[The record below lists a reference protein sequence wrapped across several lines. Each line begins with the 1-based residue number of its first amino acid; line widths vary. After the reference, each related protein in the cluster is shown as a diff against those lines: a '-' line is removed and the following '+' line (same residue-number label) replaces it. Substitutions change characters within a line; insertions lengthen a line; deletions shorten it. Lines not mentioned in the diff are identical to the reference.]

1 MRSVFRGGHVGGES
15 ERPSIRGRSKM
26 NYLSGFGYAFQGT
39 DSACTRLWVTPMLGK
54 PYMSDKP

>member
-1 MRSVFRGGHVGGES
+1 MRSVYHGGHGGGES

-26 NYLSGFGYAFQGT
+26 NCLSGFGYAFQGT
-39 DSACTRLWVTPMLGK
+39 DRACTRLGVTPMQGK